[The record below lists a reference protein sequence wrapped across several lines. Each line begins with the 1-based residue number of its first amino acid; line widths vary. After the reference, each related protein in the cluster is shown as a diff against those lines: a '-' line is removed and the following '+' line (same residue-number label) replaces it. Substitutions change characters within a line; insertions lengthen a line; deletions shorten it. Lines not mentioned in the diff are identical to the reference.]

1 MSKEITAVPAPIS
14 AVEDHPEVDEDSVQF
29 QYEQCKTSIDA
40 TMARV
45 AVEQAKLDEAFEKT
59 VNLAQGLREKANRT
73 TAKLARD
80 AS

>member
-1 MSKEITAVPAPIS
+1 
-14 AVEDHPEVDEDSVQF
+14 
-29 QYEQCKTSIDA
+29 
-40 TMARV
+40 MARV